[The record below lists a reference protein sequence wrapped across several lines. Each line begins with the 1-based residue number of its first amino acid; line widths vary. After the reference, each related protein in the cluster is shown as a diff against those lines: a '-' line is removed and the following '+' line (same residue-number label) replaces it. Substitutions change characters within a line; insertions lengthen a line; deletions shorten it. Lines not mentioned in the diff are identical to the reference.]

1 MRTPCFFSDANHAA
15 VVLCIVPAEENTSG
29 QNAWMV
35 LPSYFLVLVTA
46 ARSRT
51 RSIRAFVVS
60 RLVGGACTSGGGHLS
75 IRALSAGLE

>member
-51 RSIRAFVVS
+51 RSIRAFVV
-60 RLVGGACTSGGGHLS
+60 LVGRAFRTSL
-75 IRALSAGLE
+75 RTSASVC